1 MPARLDK
8 VLQKYYEGRDD
19 VPAFG
24 VLGVRAAELV
34 HEFGN
39 NSVEVDTIVEA
50 WARRR
55 DISVFWWGKR

>member
-50 WARRR
+50 
-55 DISVFWWGKR
+55 

>member
-8 VLQKYYEGRDD
+8 VLQKHHEGRDD

-24 VLGVRAAELV
+24 VLGVRAAKLV
-34 HEFGN
+34 HEVGN

-50 WARRR
+50 
-55 DISVFWWGKR
+55 